1 MDSQRNPLSPP
12 VFFGNQRQ
20 DYSYRRE
27 GNAKERSRNP
37 NSKGFEL
44 VNPVQVWLV
53 NDRLLV
59 LKCFTDD
66 LVYIDTRYNTI
77 VNQSLDGTVPR
88 KVQQRILDTPDYFEY
103 IVAETAVEIF
113 S

>member
-1 MDSQRNPLSPP
+1 MPHYTATLYFEDARGQRHPFNS
-12 VFFGNQRQ
+12 
-20 DYSYRRE
+20 
-27 GNAKERSRNP
+27 NP